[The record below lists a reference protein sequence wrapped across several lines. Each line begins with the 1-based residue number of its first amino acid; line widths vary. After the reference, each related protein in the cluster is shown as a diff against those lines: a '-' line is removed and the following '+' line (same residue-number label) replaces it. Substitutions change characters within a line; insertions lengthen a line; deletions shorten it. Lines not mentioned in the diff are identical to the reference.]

1 MADTSASVH
10 TDLQDPLPESS
21 WFWRRVFVYI
31 VTAAVLWMLW
41 GAITQL
47 GNVALVE
54 PKLGVPALLT
64 LCKWIIAF
72 TGMMVTYYMIAPSA
86 EQLTKMVKT
95 VSLLKSG
102 VQVAGHRVTDALTGR
117 EEEAKTV
124 GMPPAPPIPGAGEG
138 FEGFDRETHH
148 SEDDN
153 PPWDTVAAPLARLRD
168 REMPPPH
175 KG

>member
-1 MADTSASVH
+1 MADTSLSVT

-21 WFWRRVFVYI
+21 WFWRRVFVFT

-54 PKLGVPALLT
+54 PRSGVPALLS
-64 LCKWIIAF
+64 LCKWII
-72 TGMMVTYYMIAPSA
+72 GMTALMATYYMVAPSA

-95 VSLLKSG
+95 ASLLQAG
-102 VQVAGHRVTDALTGR
+102 VQVAGKRVELPDGHT
-117 EEEAKTV
+117 EEAKTV
-124 GMPPAPPIPGAGEG
+124 GLPPAPPIPGAGEAIQEPEAG
-138 FEGFDRETHH
+138 ETV
-148 SEDDN
+148 SDDDG
-153 PPWDTVAAPLARLRD
+153 PPWAS
-168 REMPPPH
+168 MPPAH

>member
-1 MADTSASVH
+1 MADATPSVH

-21 WFWRRVFVYI
+21 WLWRRLFVYV
-31 VTAAVLWMLW
+31 VTTAVLWMLW

-64 LCKWIIAF
+64 LCKWIIGF

-95 VSLLKSG
+95 VSLLKAG
-102 VQVAGHRVTDALTGR
+102 VQVAGRRSETPEGGID
-117 EEEAKTV
+117 EARTV
-124 GMPPAPPIPGAGEG
+124 GLPPAPPIPGPGGPFRVEDEETPIAEDEG
-138 FEGFDRETHH
+138 
-148 SEDDN
+148 
-153 PPWDTVAAPLARLRD
+153 PPWAS
-168 REMPPPH
+168 MPPPH

>member
-1 MADTSASVH
+1 MADLAPSIP

-21 WFWRRVFVYI
+21 WFWRRVFVYA
-31 VTAAVLWMLW
+31 VTIAVLWMLW

-64 LCKWIIAF
+64 LCKWIIGF

-95 VSLLKSG
+95 VSLLKAG
-102 VQVAGHRVTDALTGR
+102 VQVSGRRVEGADGSS
-117 EEEAKTV
+117 EEAKTI
-124 GMPPAPPIPGAGEG
+124 GLPPAPPIPGPGEA
-138 FEGFDRETHH
+138 FRASD
-148 SEDDN
+148 EDLPTQDDDT
-153 PPWDTVAAPLARLRD
+153 PPWDTVAAPLARLRE

>member
-1 MADTSASVH
+1 MTDTTKPTV
-10 TDLQDPLPESS
+10 DLQDPLPEAS
-21 WFWRRVFVYI
+21 WLWRRVFVFAT
-31 VTAAVLWMLW
+31 TAAVFWMLW
-41 GAITQL
+41 AAIDRL
-47 GNVALVE
+47 AAVALAA
-54 PKLGVPALLT
+54 PHLGVPALLS
-64 LCKWIIAF
+64 LCKWIIGF
-72 TGMMVTYYMIAPSA
+72 SGMMATYYMVAPSA
-86 EQLTKMVKT
+86 EQIVKMLKT
-95 VSLLKSG
+95 AALLRSG
-102 VQVAGHRVTDALTGR
+102 VQVAGKRVEDSPEGR
-117 EEEAKTV
+117 TETAKTV

>member
-1 MADTSASVH
+1 MADTAASVV

-21 WFWRRVFVYI
+21 WFWRRVFVFG
-31 VTAAVLWMLW
+31 VTIAVLWMLW

-47 GNVALVE
+47 ANVALVE
-54 PKLGVPALLT
+54 PRLGVPALLT
-64 LCKWIIAF
+64 LCKWIIGF

-95 VSLLKSG
+95 VSLLKAG
-102 VQVAGHRVTDALTGR
+102 VQVSGRRVEGADGSS
-117 EEEAKTV
+117 EEAKTV
-124 GMPPAPPIPGAGEG
+124 GLPPAPPIPSPTEAIRASDE
-138 FEGFDRETHH
+138 DLPTQ
-148 SEDDN
+148 EDDT